1 MPDCLFRTADEVFAL
16 RTFVFGFTKA
26 SQRQVAIVELVL
38 WPCSRK
44 TRVEDSVDA
53 EVLLLVQM
61 IRAQILFDL
70 NFYREKNDMEHFRR
84 K

>member
-1 MPDCLFRTADEVFAL
+1 M
-16 RTFVFGFTKA
+16 FGFTKA

-44 TRVEDSVDA
+44 TRVEDSDV
-53 EVLLLVQM
+53 VLLLIQM

-70 NFYREKNDMEHFRR
+70 NFYREKKDMEHFRR